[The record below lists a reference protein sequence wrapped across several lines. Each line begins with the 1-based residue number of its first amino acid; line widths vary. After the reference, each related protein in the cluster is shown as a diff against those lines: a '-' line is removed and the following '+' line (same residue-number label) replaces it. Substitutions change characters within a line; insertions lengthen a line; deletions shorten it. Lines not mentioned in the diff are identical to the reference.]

1 MATLRSSS
9 HILVF
14 PFPAQGHIIP
24 LLDFTHRIALA
35 ATDIDLTITVLVT
48 PKNLPF
54 LTQLL
59 AAHPRIQPLVLPFP
73 PHPSIPSAVENLKD
87 IPQRCL
93 PALMHTLGQLYHPL
107 LSWFQSHPSP
117 PSAIV
122 SDMFLGWTQRLAS
135 RVGAKHIVF
144 SPSGAMALSILYS
157 LWMELPRLD
166 DPRDQT
172 AVVSFDK
179 LPNCPK
185 YPWWKIS
192 GLYRACV
199 EGDPAMEFIKDIFHA
214 NIQSWG
220 LVVNSFNQLERPYFD
235 HLKRMMG
242 CDRVWAVGPLLP
254 LHDHDDLTVAVHKGG
269 SSSVP
274 LDHLLTWLDAC
285 EDGEVVYVCFGS
297 QVVLTNDQMAGV
309 ASGLEK
315 SGVRF
320 IWSIK
325 EPSVGHVEANY
336 GMIPNGFEERVANN
350 GLVIRGWAPQVA
362 ILKLKVGK
370 KACEGP
376 QTVPNPEELAR
387 VLAESVSRE
396 KGVERKGVM
405 ELRKAA
411 LEAVREGGSSA
422 QDMEEMVL
430 EWKLEKMLKGNE
442 RDYDQYLYL
451 MSLCAKI
458 RNASRAMH
466 VFTSM
471 EVHGIKPTTSLF
483 NSLIHACLSSKDSI
497 TALSL
502 FEIMQ
507 SSEDYKPN
515 DETYETFIIGFSS
528 LGNTD
533 AMKSWYSAK
542 KAAGYCA
549 TLQTYESLVSGC
561 IKARDFNGADRFYDE
576 IKSTGI
582 MTSETILEN
591 LLEGFCRRRRFNQEI
606 SVKMVEKVVGL
617 YSEHGKVEEMEELL
631 STVVES
637 GQAVTVLS
645 RVNSGIIRMYA
656 TLNRLDDVEY
666 SVGRML
672 KQGLSFRCADDV
684 EKVICCY
691 FRGIGELGFLRD

>member
-59 AAHPRIQPLVLPFP
+59 AAHPRIPPLVLPFP

-214 NIQSWG
+214 NIQNWG

-254 LHDHDDLTVAVHKGG
+254 LHDHDDLTVAVHRGG

-362 ILKLKVGK
+362 ILSHRAVGAFLTHCGWNSVLEAVVAGVTMLTWPFGADQFVDQTLLVEELKVGK

-422 QDMEEMVL
+422 QDMEEMV
-430 EWKLEKMLKGNE
+430 K
-442 RDYDQYLYL
+442 Q
-451 MSLCAKI
+451 
-458 RNASRAMH
+458 
-466 VFTSM
+466 
-471 EVHGIKPTTSLF
+471 LF
-483 NSLIHACLSSKDSI
+483 C
-497 TALSL
+497 
-502 FEIMQ
+502 MQ
-507 SSEDYKPN
+507 
-515 DETYETFIIGFSS
+515 
-528 LGNTD
+528 
-533 AMKSWYSAK
+533 A
-542 KAAGYCA
+542 
-549 TLQTYESLVSGC
+549 
-561 IKARDFNGADRFYDE
+561 
-576 IKSTGI
+576 
-582 MTSETILEN
+582 
-591 LLEGFCRRRRFNQEI
+591 
-606 SVKMVEKVVGL
+606 
-617 YSEHGKVEEMEELL
+617 
-631 STVVES
+631 
-637 GQAVTVLS
+637 
-645 RVNSGIIRMYA
+645 
-656 TLNRLDDVEY
+656 
-666 SVGRML
+666 
-672 KQGLSFRCADDV
+672 
-684 EKVICCY
+684 
-691 FRGIGELGFLRD
+691 

>member
-24 LLDFTHRIALA
+24 LLDFTHRLALA

-87 IPQRCL
+87 LPQRCL

-172 AVVSFDK
+172 AVVSFGK

-235 HLKRMMG
+235 HLKRVMG

-254 LHDHDDLTVAVHKGG
+254 LHDHDDLTVAVHRGG

-285 EDGEVVYVCFGS
+285 EDGEV
-297 QVVLTNDQMAGV
+297 
-309 ASGLEK
+309 
-315 SGVRF
+315 
-320 IWSIK
+320 

-336 GMIPNGFEERVANN
+336 GMIPNGFEDRVANN

-362 ILKLKVGK
+362 ILSHRAVGAFLTHCGWNSVLEAVVAGVTMLTWPFGADQFVDQTLLVEELKVGK

-422 QDMEEMVL
+422 QDMEEMV
-430 EWKLEKMLKGNE
+430 K
-442 RDYDQYLYL
+442 Q
-451 MSLCAKI
+451 
-458 RNASRAMH
+458 
-466 VFTSM
+466 
-471 EVHGIKPTTSLF
+471 LF
-483 NSLIHACLSSKDSI
+483 C
-497 TALSL
+497 
-502 FEIMQ
+502 MQ
-507 SSEDYKPN
+507 
-515 DETYETFIIGFSS
+515 
-528 LGNTD
+528 
-533 AMKSWYSAK
+533 A
-542 KAAGYCA
+542 
-549 TLQTYESLVSGC
+549 
-561 IKARDFNGADRFYDE
+561 
-576 IKSTGI
+576 
-582 MTSETILEN
+582 
-591 LLEGFCRRRRFNQEI
+591 
-606 SVKMVEKVVGL
+606 
-617 YSEHGKVEEMEELL
+617 
-631 STVVES
+631 
-637 GQAVTVLS
+637 
-645 RVNSGIIRMYA
+645 
-656 TLNRLDDVEY
+656 
-666 SVGRML
+666 
-672 KQGLSFRCADDV
+672 
-684 EKVICCY
+684 
-691 FRGIGELGFLRD
+691 